1 MGQHIDVILVDENDT
16 PVGLAEKLDAHVRGL
31 LHRAFSVFLY
41 NEKGELLLQRRALG
55 KYHSPGLWANTV
67 CGHPYEYEDNLT
79 AANRRLY
86 EELGCR
92 ATLTYMG
99 HVRYHLKLGD
109 SLYEH
114 ELTHLFE
121 GTVSTRDFM
130 SAPDKNEIMA
140 LKWMTPAQIRE
151 DARAHPE
158 TYAKWFL
165 YYLDTHFDK
174 IFGARDPSLT
184 S

>member
-55 KYHSPGLWANTV
+55 KYHSPGLGAHTV
-67 CGHPYEYEDNLT
+67 CGHPSVQEDSLT

-92 ATLTYMG
+92 ATLSHMG
-99 HVRYHLKLGD
+99 HVRYHLQLDDG
-109 SLYEH
+109 LYEH

-121 GTVSTRDFM
+121 GTVNTRDFM

-140 LKWMTPAQIRE
+140 LKWMTPDQIRQ

-158 TYAKWFL
+158 NYAKWFL

-174 IFGARDPSLT
+174 IFGAHTSSLA